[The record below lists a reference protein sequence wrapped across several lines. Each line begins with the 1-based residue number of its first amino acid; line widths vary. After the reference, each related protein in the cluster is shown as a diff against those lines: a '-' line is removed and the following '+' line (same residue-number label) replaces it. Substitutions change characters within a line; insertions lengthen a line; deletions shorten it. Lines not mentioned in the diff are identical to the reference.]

1 MKSLDKKKDSGSVR
15 IQWLPMI
22 KHGFHVV
29 RGFFPLT
36 WLSLILGALLY
47 YTWFWEVSSHANQ
60 ILYTVV
66 LLLVLVFIVILFFTL
81 LGSILVF
88 LITRKNN
95 TETGL
100 NEKNE
105 VGGHIVS
112 NYRIFSPFF
121 LPFVTIETS
130 LMDEAFKRHVQ
141 RRSIW
146 EYEWLEPISRG
157 RYHTLHRKMTIHDI
171 FGLTAISFVMKQT
184 VSLEIHP
191 ATQNYEM
198 HAFQTQTTG
207 DGYSH
212 PQADPK
218 GELVEMRRYQAGDP
232 LRLVLWKVFARSRKL
247 VVRSPEPAIT
257 EQNDMFV
264 YFVSGKND
272 EASASVA
279 KAFLSAFSD
288 SNAENLQFAADGAH
302 RIVSNKADGISD
314 IIDSVDH
321 RTKAGQDLLA
331 IAPLVSQQTIDN
343 CFLLVPPSPGSWM
356 DLIKQFIT
364 QYHVRPVFIISMA
377 SQTLAFKS
385 VKKSFWRKIMT
396 SSEDEAFQESMA
408 LNKMCEQLNSMGTV
422 RIVDMTTGAS
432 KDWQKAE

>member
-1 MKSLDKKKDSGSVR
+1 MESLDKKKDSGFVR
-15 IQWLPMI
+15 IQWWPML

-66 LLLVLVFIVILFFTL
+66 LLLVFVFVVILFFTIL
-81 LGSILVF
+81 ASILVF
-88 LITRKNN
+88 FITRNHNK
-95 TETGL
+95 ETGL

-121 LPFVTIETS
+121 LPFVTVETS
-130 LMDEAFKRHVQ
+130 MMDEAFKRHVQ

-146 EYEWLEPISRG
+146 EHEWLEPVSRG
-157 RYHTLHRKMTIHDI
+157 RYHTLHRKMTIRDI
-171 FGLTAISFVMKQT
+171 FGLTAISFVMTQP

-279 KAFLSAFSD
+279 KAFLSTFSD
-288 SNAENLQFAADGAH
+288 TSAGKIQFAADGAH
-302 RIVSNKADGISD
+302 RIVSDKAEGISD

-321 RTKAGQDLLA
+321 RANAAQDLLA

-343 CFLLVPPSPGSWM
+343 CFLLVPPSPGNWM
-356 DLIKQFIT
+356 DIVKQFIT
-364 QYHVRPVFIISMA
+364 QYHVKPVFIISMA
-377 SQTLAFKS
+377 AHSLAAGSGKN
-385 VKKSFWRKIMT
+385 SFWRKLMM
-396 SSEDEAFQESMA
+396 SSDDEALDESAA
-408 LNKMCEQLNSMGTV
+408 LNKMCEQLNTMGTV

-432 KDWQKAE
+432 KDWQKAA